1 MSRKPLTDKSGE
13 VRELTREDIRA
24 MRPAVEVLPP
34 ELLAILPNR
43 KPGQRGP
50 QHAPVKKKISL
61 RVDAEVLAFY
71 KATGPGWQSRINEAL
86 KKAALGKSS
95 RKGRAAKCSN
105 S

>member
-34 ELLAILPNR
+34 ELLAILPKR

-61 RVDAEVLAFY
+61 RVDAEVLAYY
-71 KATGPGWQSRINEAL
+71 KATGPGWQGRVNEAL
-86 KKAALGKSS
+86 KKAALGKAS
-95 RKGRAAKCSN
+95 RKGRAA
-105 S
+105 

>member
-34 ELLAILPNR
+34 DLLANLPKR

-50 QHAPVKKKISL
+50 QRAPVKKKISL
-61 RVDAEVLAFY
+61 RVDAEVLAYY
-71 KATGPGWQSRINEAL
+71 KATGPGWQGRVNEAL
-86 KKAALGKSS
+86 KKAALRKSS
-95 RKGRAAKCSN
+95 RKGRAA
-105 S
+105 

>member
-34 ELLAILPNR
+34 ELLAVLPKR

-50 QHAPVKKKISL
+50 QRTPVKKKISL
-61 RVDAEVLAFY
+61 RVDAEVLAYY
-71 KATGPGWQSRINEAL
+71 KATGPGWQTRVNEAL
-86 KKAALGKSS
+86 KKAALGKSP
-95 RKGRAAKCSN
+95 RKGRAA
-105 S
+105 

>member
-34 ELLAILPNR
+34 KLLAILPKR

-50 QHAPVKKKISL
+50 QRAPVKKKISL
-61 RVDAEVLAFY
+61 RVDAEVLAYY
-71 KATGPGWQSRINEAL
+71 KATGPGWQGRVNEAL
-86 KKAALGKSS
+86 KKVALGKSS
-95 RKGRAAKCSN
+95 RKGRAA
-105 S
+105 